1 MNKIARMS
9 LLSAAAFAN
18 PAAAPVATPAAA
30 TKKAGAPK
38 AEDRIAPEFTQVR
51 TDIPLPT
58 NSRATKSDYAKL
70 LEPLAVNGSIG
81 VKNKTKK
88 QISSQI
94 SKVNNA
100 KDNLAQKTDAA
111 GIVITKNGDPIKD
124 AAGNVIGY
132 QQVPEMVQIKEFK
145 AFDIEDPKKDPD
157 GASVR
162 IFRIR

>member
-1 MNKIARMS
+1 MNKIARTS
-9 LLSAAAFAN
+9 LLSAVAFAN
-18 PAAAPVATPAAA
+18 PAAAPAATPA
-30 TKKAGAPK
+30 KKAGAPK
-38 AEDRIAPEFTQVR
+38 AEDRIAPVFTEVR
-51 TDIPLPT
+51 TDVAMPT
-58 NSRATKSDYAKL
+58 NARATKSDYAKL
-70 LEPLAVNGSIG
+70 LENLPVNGSIG
-81 VKNKTKK
+81 IKNKTKK

-111 GIVITKNGDPIKD
+111 GVVITKNGDPIKD

-132 QQVPEMVQIKEFK
+132 QQIAEMIQLKEFK

>member
-1 MNKIARMS
+1 MKTILASHALIA
-9 LLSAAAFAN
+9 AAAFAN
-18 PAAAPVATPAAA
+18 PAAAPV
-30 TKKAGAPK
+30 KKAGAPK
-38 AEDRIAPEFTQVR
+38 AEDRVSPEFTEIR

-58 NSRATKSDYAKL
+58 NGRATKSDYAKL
-70 LEPLAVNGSIG
+70 LENLPVNGSIG
-81 VKNKTKK
+81 IKNKTKK

-100 KDNLAQKTDAA
+100 KDNLAPKTDASGA
-111 GIVITKNGDPIKD
+111 AITKNGDPIKD

-145 AFDIEDPKKDPD
+145 AFEVTDPKKDPD
-157 GASVR
+157 GATVR